1 MGYPPRD
8 GQSTFQGAQDS
19 TSSVASSGGGGG
31 GSGFNPTYWRDL
43 VPPGN
48 RRPNSELWQEALR
61 RDNAAI
67 AANARRNSATF
78 YPEETTEESALLS
91 DAIMALFER
100 LANNPEEAA
109 RIFGTVPEAV
119 LYEPVDLTDSLLR
132 TVAGN
137 QAALPGATAL
147 TGGIN
152 RALTDQALERINRL
166 FPNYAQTASNVGSAA
181 EALSRGELPFEDVM
195 DIVSNRSSLAAS
207 LGTPGGS
214 RPATLRDLGLSRLEA
229 INAGNSLFQQMVKS
243 ASEID
248 PITRHSSPQTF
259 MLDPATRLTADITQ
273 AENVQASGQSA
284 ANLAAQP
291 DPVSRGLAQLEILGN
306 AYTPNI
312 ANYDPFNWM
321 GANQF
326 ASNVQGAG
334 VNLPS

>member
-1 MGYPPRD
+1 MGLFDFAEDAWDATRDIVSDTGNWLGDEAVGTMLGIPP
-8 GQSTFQGAQDS
+8 GFTTAAGVGARLAAGNQ
-19 TSSVASSGGGGG
+19 G
-31 GSGFNPTYWRDL
+31 GSG
-43 VPPGN
+43 
-48 RRPNSELWQEALR
+48 
-61 RDNAAI
+61 
-67 AANARRNSATF
+67 RNNETF
-78 YPEETTEESALLS
+78 YPTESSPFDYSEGGLLGE
-91 DAIMALFER
+91 AIRAMFER
-100 LANNPEEAA
+100 LAENPEEASA
-109 RIFGTVPEAV
+109 IFGSRPEAV
-119 LYEPVDLTDSLLR
+119 LYEPVDLTDSLLQ
-132 TVAGN
+132 TIAGN
-137 QAALPGATAL
+137 RAALPGATAL

-166 FPNYAQTASNVGSAA
+166 YPNYAQTASNVGSAA

-229 INAGNSLFQQMVKS
+229 INAGNSLFQQMVQS

-284 ANLAAQP
+284 ANIAAMP
-291 DPVSRGLAQLEILGN
+291 DPVARGLAQLEMLSG
-306 AYTPNI
+306 ASTPNI
-312 ANYDPFNWM
+312 ANYNPFSWM
-321 GANQF
+321 SGNQF
-326 ASNVQGAG
+326 ASGVQGAG